1 MLPAAPATKVT
12 LPLAV
17 TEGDAARKPRV
28 ARLKAGAKRP
38 DFPVVTWT
46 WDTSIEMVSAPG
58 AAAFEAGTFYEHGGL
73 SLQECVI
80 PVLDVT
86 TGAGTAGGATT
97 TAQIEAIRWTGQ
109 RCRIDFA
116 PADTEVVA
124 EVRLAPGDS
133 GSVVGGP
140 KQPSDPGEIKVLV
153 DEDRAAE
160 GTTAY
165 VVLLAP
171 DGAVLAQRKTTV
183 GGAE

>member
-17 TEGDAARKPRV
+17 TEGDTARKPRV
-28 ARLKAGAKRP
+28 ARLKAGAE
-38 DFPVVTWT
+38 
-46 WDTSIEMVSAPG
+46 TSRLPG
-58 AAAFEAGTFYEHGGL
+58 RHVDLGHFDRDGERSGCRSVRGRNLLRARRAESSGVRDPGNRHHSG
-73 SLQECVI
+73 V
-80 PVLDVT
+80 
-86 TGAGTAGGATT
+86 GTAGGATT

-183 GGAE
+183 GGS